1 MTKETFSEKKYK
13 QIIKD
18 VIFEDQNKNIG
29 LFLFWKGRVALYCF
43 LKSLRLNL
51 GDEVI
56 LPGLTCVVVPNAI
69 IYAGLKPVYIDVDP
83 NSFNMDPS
91 LIASKIT
98 PRTKVIILQ
107 NTFGLSTNVE
117 DISAIARKYSLITI
131 DDCTHGFGGTY
142 NGKPNGSMADVAFF
156 SSQWNKPFSTVIGG
170 YLVVNNPKFLD
181 SVRQEY
187 NSFIKP
193 SFMENIKILLL
204 FYLKKIFVHPKT
216 YWFAIQCYRWLSKN
230 NLILGSSQGE
240 EISTVTKPKN
250 YEKKLGWAQ
259 QYLGLK
265 ELKKMDKVLARRK
278 TNAHMISKWLKENN
292 KKYVSSEYY
301 ENHSWLKYPIRVA
314 NRSEFFKR
322 AEKASISLGDWFIS
336 PIHPVTT
343 DFQQWGYSKGCCSV
357 AEKVALEL
365 VNVPTDLIN
374 MKKLIRFLDEHKDY
388 LI

>member
-1 MTKETFSEKKYK
+1 MLKEHLL
-13 QIIKD
+13 
-18 VIFEDQNKNIG
+18 NKM
-29 LFLFWKGRVALYCF
+29 LERYPSSHWYFFWKGRVALYCF
-43 LKSLRLNL
+43 LKSLNL
-51 GDEVI
+51 KKDDEVI

-91 LIASKIT
+91 LIEAKIT

-117 DISAIARKYSLITI
+117 EILAIAKKYSLITI

-142 NGKPNGSMADVAFF
+142 NGKSNGSMADVAFF

-170 YLVVNNPKFLD
+170 YLEVNNSQFLEG
-181 SVRQEY
+181 VKLEY
-187 NSFIKP
+187 ETYIQP
-193 SFMENIKILLL
+193 SLIENIKILFL
-204 FYLKKIFVHPKT
+204 FYIKKILVNPKT
-216 YWFAIQCYRWLSKN
+216 YWMAIYCYRWLSKN
-230 NLILGSSQGE
+230 DFILGSSQGA
-240 EISTVTKPKN
+240 EITTIKKPTD

-278 TNAHMISKWLKENN
+278 MNAHMISKWLKENH

-301 ENHSWLKYPIRVA
+301 ENHSWLKFPIRVVKRA
-314 NRSEFFKR
+314 EFFKR
-322 AEKASISLGDWFIS
+322 AEKANISLGDWFIS

-357 AEKVALEL
+357 AEKAAREL

-374 MKKLIRFLDEHKDY
+374 MKKLIRFLDEHKNY
-388 LI
+388 II